1 MRLTTTGR
9 RVIAIAIAAAVVFTI
24 VAAVLALVLPDDHGD
39 DADALWLFGFQ
50 TVKVQPD
57 HPSHRTTLRSTA
69 FGEVVGFGDTVYMY
83 DAGSGQFGTIDA
95 ASNDFRQSGRVRTS
109 FTNGQQPVAPSIAVT
124 RREAWLVTG
133 PGRIVRMPL
142 GRTAQSPTAVV
153 SLPGE
158 ELGATRVVT
167 TGNGAVAV
175 YATQNKVRAVRL
187 DADGRTIAAANL
199 DDVEPSELV
208 SVVTSGERVIALT
221 PSRGLSFQANR
232 PAALDVFD
240 LRAAVPGGVAT
251 AAASA
256 TQLWLVDR
264 SQPNLVRVDP
274 QSGRVRVRT
283 RYLSQDQPFRQPTQV
298 LVAAGEV
305 WLLAPT
311 STDPN
316 RHDAEVLRF
325 DPVTG
330 RVRTRIVAPSNFFVG
345 AIART
350 TGHE

>member
-9 RVIAIAIAAAVVFTI
+9 RVVAIAIAAAVVFTV
-24 VAAVLALVLPDDHGD
+24 VAAVLALVLPDDHD
-39 DADALWLFGFQ
+39 DADALWLFGFR
-50 TVKVQPD
+50 TVKVEPD
-57 HPSHRTTLRSTA
+57 HPSHRTTLRSTG
-69 FGEVVGFGDTVYMY
+69 FGEVVGVGATVYMY
-83 DAGSGQFGTIDA
+83 DAGSGQFGTVDA
-95 ASNDFRQSGRVRTS
+95 ASNDFRRSGRVRTS
-109 FTNGQQPVAPSIAVT
+109 FTNTQQPVAPSIAVT
-124 RREAWLVTG
+124 PPAAWLVVG

-142 GRTAQSPTAVV
+142 GSTAQSPTAVV
-153 SLPGE
+153 SLPGTQ
-158 ELGATRVVT
+158 LGATRVVT
-167 TGNGAVAV
+167 TGDGAVAV

-187 DADGRTIAAANL
+187 DVDGRTTAAANL
-199 DDVEPSELV
+199 DGVAPSDVV
-208 SVVTSGERVIALT
+208 SVVASGERVIVVT
-221 PSRGLSFQANR
+221 PSRGFSFPADR
-232 PAALDVFD
+232 PAAVDLFD

-264 SQPNLVRVDP
+264 AQPTLVRVDP
-274 QSGRVRVRT
+274 QSGVVRVRA
-283 RYLSQDQPFRQPTQV
+283 RYLTADRPFRQPTQV

-330 RVRTRIVAPSNFFVG
+330 RVLARIVAPSNLFVG
-345 AIART
+345 ALART
-350 TGHE
+350 TSND

>member
-9 RVIAIAIAAAVVFTI
+9 RVVAIAIAAAVVFTI

-39 DADALWLFGFQ
+39 ADALWLFGFQ
-50 TVKVQPD
+50 TVKVEPD

-69 FGEVVGFGDTVYMY
+69 FGEVVAVGDTVYMY
-83 DAGSGQFGTIDA
+83 DAGSGKFGTIDA
-95 ASNDFRQSGRVRTS
+95 ASNEFRQSGRVRTS
-109 FTNGQQPVAPSIAVT
+109 FTNTQEPVAPSIAVT

-133 PGRIVRMPL
+133 PGRIVRMPI
-142 GRTAQSPTAVV
+142 GSTAQSPTAVV

-158 ELGATRVVT
+158 QLGATRVVT
-167 TGNGAVAV
+167 TGDGAVAV

-187 DADGRTIAAANL
+187 DADGRTVAAANL
-199 DDVEPSELV
+199 DDVAPSDVV
-208 SVVTSGERVIALT
+208 SVVTSGDRVIAVT
-221 PSRGLSFQANR
+221 PSRGLSFDANR
-232 PAALDVFD
+232 PAAVDAID
-240 LRAAVPGGVAT
+240 LQAAVPGGVAT

-256 TQLWLVDR
+256 TQLWLVER

-274 QSGRVRVRT
+274 QSGRVRVRA
-283 RYLSQDQPFRQPTQV
+283 RYLSQDQPFRPPTQV

-330 RVRTRIVAPSNFFVG
+330 RVQTRIVAPSNLFVG

-350 TGHE
+350 TTAD